1 MLEACARLRSLLF
14 SSVGFSLRRRNAA
27 ALSPVRGS
35 FAIALFAF
43 QVAQAFLPVPQAATC
58 VAAKNEETK
67 ERDVGFLGLG
77 DRRRVSTLAQALR
90 FSG

>member
-1 MLEACARLRSLLF
+1 ML
-14 SSVGFSLRRRNAA
+14 
-27 ALSPVRGS
+27 GS
-35 FAIALFAF
+35 FANGVIC
-43 QVAQAFLPVPQAATC
+43 FLSSTGIPARAPSGYVRSGE
-58 VAAKNEETK
+58 NEETK